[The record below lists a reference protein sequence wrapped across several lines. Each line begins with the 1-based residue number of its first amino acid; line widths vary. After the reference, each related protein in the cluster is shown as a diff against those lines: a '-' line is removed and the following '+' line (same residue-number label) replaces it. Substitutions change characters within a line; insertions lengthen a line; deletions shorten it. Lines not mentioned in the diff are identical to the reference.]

1 MITSYDALTTT
12 VALTAL
18 LLLVAS
24 FYLIFKAKM
33 RPTASVLWFL
43 VVLFLPIAGP
53 LALIFYLKLFP
64 LPKTS
69 LPS

>member
-1 MITSYDALTTT
+1 MITFYDALTTT

-18 LLLVAS
+18 LLLVS
-24 FYLIFKAKM
+24 SVYLIFKANL
-33 RPTASVLWFL
+33 RPTAAVLWFL
-43 VVLFLPIAGP
+43 IVLFLPIAGP
-53 LALIFYLKLFP
+53 LALIFYLKFFP

>member
-1 MITSYDALTTT
+1 
-12 VALTAL
+12 
-18 LLLVAS
+18 
-24 FYLIFKAKM
+24 M

>member
-1 MITSYDALTTT
+1 MITFYDALTTT

-24 FYLIFKAKM
+24 VYLIFKAKM
-33 RPTASVLWFL
+33 RPTASVQWFL

-53 LALIFYLKLFP
+53 LALIFYLKFFP
-64 LPKTS
+64 LRKTS

>member
-1 MITSYDALTTT
+1 MITFYDALTTT

-24 FYLIFKAKM
+24 VYLIFKAKM
-33 RPTASVLWFL
+33 RPTAAVLWFL
-43 VVLFLPIAGP
+43 IVLFLPIAGP
-53 LALIFYLKLFP
+53 LALIFYLKFFP
-64 LPKTS
+64 LRKTS

>member
-1 MITSYDALTTT
+1 MITFYDALTTT
-12 VALTAL
+12 VALTAI

-24 FYLIFKAKM
+24 VYLIFKAKM
-33 RPTASVLWFL
+33 QPT
-43 VVLFLPIAGP
+43 AGP
-53 LALIFYLKLFP
+53 LALIFYLKFFP

>member
-1 MITSYDALTTT
+1 MITFYDALTTT

-24 FYLIFKAKM
+24 VYLIFKAKM
-33 RPTASVLWFL
+33 RPTA
-43 VVLFLPIAGP
+43 GT
-53 LALIFYLKLFP
+53 LALTFYLKFFP
-64 LPKTS
+64 LRKTS

>member
-1 MITSYDALTTT
+1 MITFYDALTTT

-18 LLLVAS
+18 LLLVS
-24 FYLIFKAKM
+24 SVYLIFKAKL

-43 VVLFLPIAGP
+43 IVLFLPIAGT
-53 LALIFYLKLFP
+53 LALTFYLKFFP
-64 LPKTS
+64 LRKTS

>member
-1 MITSYDALTTT
+1 MITFYDALTTT

-24 FYLIFKAKM
+24 VYLIFKAKM
-33 RPTASVLWFL
+33 QPT
-43 VVLFLPIAGP
+43 AGP

>member
-1 MITSYDALTTT
+1 MITFYDALTTT

-24 FYLIFKAKM
+24 VYLIFKAKM
-33 RPTASVLWFL
+33 RPTT
-43 VVLFLPIAGP
+43 GP
-53 LALIFYLKLFP
+53 LALTFYLKFFP